1 VSDPADARL
10 LAALRL
16 SDTFAI
22 QVDRDLV
29 VVWISHT
36 QPPGRE
42 VEFVGR
48 HVRDLL
54 GPGAWESVRPDLEAV
69 VAGGEPRRAMLEM
82 VRADRPLAYSAV
94 FAAGLDEAGR
104 VVRVDATLTDV
115 TALRAAERSASDA
128 AESLERQVADRV
140 AALASSE
147 ARYRELFEHV
157 DAVVWE
163 ANPDGSAWFSP
174 SADRVLG
181 HPAAV
186 FEAAETWKTLI
197 AEPEPEPRRSEV
209 ISLLTGN
216 TSARVEY
223 RLLDGSGNLR
233 WMRDQMT
240 VLPRPEGGEPRRIGV
255 TLDITAQ
262 RMAQEQFRLAV
273 DLGSDPFVILEP
285 VRDADGTV
293 RDFLFSFCNVAS
305 VTVTGAGGEP
315 PVTGSRLSEIWPAD
329 FEDGFFERY
338 RAASNGTPFSGEVS
352 MVRDGRTCWL
362 DLRLASLP
370 DGRVSMIWRDTTA
383 AREAA
388 ERLRESEERLRRTI
402 DGLEGVVVYRER
414 ADGPIWY
421 SPPAS
426 RVLGHDPGEI
436 AGFDT
441 YERFVHPDDL
451 AACRATWDGDDEAW
465 TLEYRFQRGDGTWIW
480 LRDRAHRVRGANGW
494 DRLYGVLD
502 DVTAA
507 HAAAE
512 EREEAILARERLYRE
527 LIERGD
533 AITWVTKAQDNGN
546 EYISPQV
553 RGILGYEPE
562 RWYEPGFWRTTVHP
576 DDLGLVET
584 STGAN
589 DTAEFEYRAITSDGR
604 IVWFLERVR
613 TLFDERGNQLRRIGV
628 SFDVTAR
635 KAAEAELRAS
645 EEQFRTLV
653 DELDAVVFA
662 IDRDGRIWTSHQ
674 ATKIL
679 GYEPE
684 RLASKHDWRS
694 MVHEDDRERVYAAW
708 SDPDVDRV
716 ELEYRI
722 RRGDGELIW
731 VSEHL
736 RAVRG
741 DSGQQDR
748 WFGLLIDVTERR
760 LLRDRLL
767 RRARAEDVGRLAAAA
782 AHDFDN
788 VLLGISIHAR
798 KMAVDEEDPSRSED
812 LERIIEAAERGNAL
826 VRQLL
831 DFGRASDHPLKP
843 IDLVAAVARIEP
855 LLARLA
861 GPGIKLVLRGGPDPV
876 QVVLDDGTLE
886 QILCNLVLNARD
898 AMPDG
903 GRLTVEVGEAV
914 LDEAER
920 PGPGRFARIAVHDT
934 GVGMARDVAARA
946 FEPFF
951 TTKVEGEGSGLGLA
965 SVRHLVRTAGGEVRL
980 DTAPGA
986 GTTVELLLAP
996 AR

>member
-1 VSDPADARL
+1 VSDPGDTRL

-22 QVDRDLV
+22 QVDRNLV
-29 VVWISHT
+29 MSWISHT

-42 VEFVGR
+42 AEFIGR
-48 HVRDLL
+48 HVQELL
-54 GPGAWESVRPDLEAV
+54 GEAWESVRPDLEAV
-69 VAGGEPRRAMLEM
+69 LATGGTRRAMLEI
-82 VRADRPLAYSAV
+82 VRAGRPLAYNAV
-94 FAAGLDEAGR
+94 FAAELDETGR
-104 VVRVDATLTDV
+104 VLLVNVTLADV
-115 TALRAAERSASDA
+115 TALRAAERRAADASEDV
-128 AESLERQVADRV
+128 ERQV
-140 AALASSE
+140 
-147 ARYRELFEHV
+147 
-157 DAVVWE
+157 
-163 ANPDGSAWFSP
+163 G
-174 SADRVLG
+174 DRVLG
-181 HPAAV
+181 HPAAASGV
-186 FEAAETWKTLI
+186 PDAWGELI
-197 AEPEPEPRRSEV
+197 AEP
-209 ISLLTGN
+209 
-216 TSARVEY
+216 
-223 RLLDGSGNLR
+223 
-233 WMRDQMT
+233 
-240 VLPRPEGGEPRRIGV
+240 EPRRIGV
-255 TLDITAQ
+255 TLDITGQ
-262 RMAQEQFRLAV
+262 HMAQEQFRLAV
-273 DLGSDPFVILEP
+273 ELSPDPFVILEP
-285 VRDADGTV
+285 VRADDGTLT
-293 RDFLFSFCNVAS
+293 DFTFVFCNAAAIRATS
-305 VTVTGAGGEP
+305 LAGDPLSAGR
-315 PVTGSRLSEIWPAD
+315 RLSEVWPDD
-329 FEDGFFERY
+329 FTDGLFERY
-338 RAASNGTPFSGEVS
+338 RTASSGTPFTGEVS
-352 MVRDGRTCWL
+352 LVRHARTCWL

-370 DGRVSMIWRDTTA
+370 DGRVTMIWRDTTA
-383 AREAA
+383 TREAA

-402 DGLEGVVVYRER
+402 DGLEGVVVYLER
-414 ADGPIWY
+414 ADAPIWY
-421 SPPAS
+421 SPQAS
-426 RVLGHDPGEI
+426 RVLGHEPAEI
-436 AGFDT
+436 SAFDT

-451 AACRATWDGDDEAW
+451 AACRATWDGDQDAW
-465 TLEYRFQRGDGTWIW
+465 TLEYRFRRDDGAWIW
-480 LRDRAHRVRGANGW
+480 LRDRVHRVRGPNGW

-502 DVTAA
+502 DVTAV
-507 HAAAE
+507 HTAAE

-533 AITWVTKAQDNGN
+533 AITWITRAQDSGN

-562 RWYEPGFWRTTVHP
+562 RWHEPGFWQTTVHP
-576 DDLGLVET
+576 DDLALVET
-584 STGAN
+584 STDAN
-589 DTAEFEYRAITSDGR
+589 GTAEFEYRALAADGR

-613 TLFDERGNQLRRIGV
+613 TLFDEHGTQVRRIGV

-662 IDRDGRIWTSHQ
+662 VDREGRIWTSHQ
-674 ATKIL
+674 AAKIL

-684 RLASKHDWRS
+684 RLATKDHWRS
-694 MVHEDDRERVYAAW
+694 MVHEDDRERVDVAW
-708 SDPDVDRV
+708 ADPAVDRV
-716 ELEYRI
+716 ELEYRV

-736 RAVRG
+736 RAVRDDTG
-741 DSGQQDR
+741 RQDR

-767 RRARAEDVGRLAAAA
+767 RRARVEDVGRLAAAA

-798 KMAVDEEDPSRSED
+798 KMAADEEDPSRSED
-812 LERIIEAAERGNAL
+812 LDLIIEAAERGNVL

-831 DFGRASDHPLKP
+831 DFGRASDQPLTP
-843 IDLVAAVARIEP
+843 IDLVATVARIEP

-861 GPGIKLVLRGGPDPV
+861 GPGIKLVLRGGPEPV
-876 QVVLDDGTLE
+876 HAVLDDGTLE

-914 LDEAER
+914 LDETER
-920 PGPGRFARIAVHDT
+920 PGPGCFARIAVHDT
-934 GVGMARDVAARA
+934 GLGMTREVAARA

-980 DTAPGA
+980 DTASGA